1 MNRCQED
8 ILHGRSIRDAL
19 ASEAAFFQSHPE
31 YACVASRCSTSAL
44 SHTVSSILAQHI
56 QNLLPSLNEAIGA
69 CRGSCSAFA
78 QRSILTPLCAV
89 SKRDAAQSELALLG
103 DGHPESASGQGALI
117 LQLLHKYSAS
127 VSASLAGNSDD
138 MSTTELVGGSR
149 IRFILSEI
157 FVKGVTSLDPTA
169 HLTDDDIRTAIQNS
183 AGARSTLLIPEE
195 PFELLAKQS
204 ISKLLDPCRR
214 CAALVHEELLRLV
227 RRCIQSD
234 VRRFPMLSRAL
245 EEEARNFLA
254 EVRAAAARLLRSPPG
269 SDAHAAPCRV
279 PRLRRR

>member
-1 MNRCQED
+1 M
-8 ILHGRSIRDAL
+8 
-19 ASEAAFFQSHPE
+19 
-31 YACVASRCSTSAL
+31 
-44 SHTVSSILAQHI
+44 
-56 QNLLPSLNEAIGA
+56 
-69 CRGSCSAFA
+69 
-78 QRSILTPLCAV
+78 

-127 VSASLAGNSDD
+127 VSASLQGNSDD

-149 IRFILSEI
+149 IRFILHEI

-204 ISKLLDPCRR
+204 ISKLLEPCRR
-214 CAALVHEELLRLV
+214 CATLVHEELLRLV
-227 RRCIQSD
+227 RRCIQAD
-234 VRRFPMLSRAL
+234 VRRFPMLTRAL

-254 EVRAAAARLLRSPPG
+254 EVSRRSASPARVLAPHARVAGSRACGGDDQQPG
-269 SDAHAAPCRV
+269 AVPAVIHQHHRPQLCGRHLCHCDGALVTRFVCSDSMLTAHAPARR
-279 PRLRRR
+279 PRMRSGARGRR